1 MLKRVLDKLGTS
13 PSEYH
18 SIDIDRLRKKASDM
32 QQENNLT
39 IFEI

>member
-1 MLKRVLDKLGTS
+1 MLRRVLDKLGTF

-18 SIDIDRLRKKASDM
+18 SIDIDRLRGKVTEM
-32 QQENNLT
+32 QQGKKLT